1 MDTARRATARA
12 LAHAMLAGAR
22 HEAALA
28 ARMAACL
35 GARPPWVQG
44 LAASVAALPEEAWR
58 RLDVSALCAV
68 VLADAAFTEAWASDT
83 RPEARRWLLRP
94 PEDMPSPPAGLE
106 RPAWPTVG
114 ALARGLGLT
123 PAGLWRLTLPPDWQ
137 RRRPLATQHY
147 AQHLVPKRGDAGGWR
162 LLEVPAPYVRAV
174 QRRLLSQLLGRLAPH
189 EAAFGHAPGRSV
201 VEHAARHAGQGRV
214 LRFDLRDF
222 FSHVR
227 AARVHAL
234 FTTLGYST
242 AVARSLTG
250 LCTTSAPEAW
260 LRQQSRLNGLQRQ
273 CLRDAHLPQGA
284 PTSPALANLCAFGLD
299 TRLSGLAAAFGA
311 RYSRYADDLVISGP
325 ASLPE
330 RSVVAWVAAIAADE
344 GFALHPRK
352 TRSLGRARR
361 QSVCG
366 VVVNERPNLARDEFD
381 RLKAILHRCAVH
393 GPAAENRAGHAD
405 WRAHLQGRI
414 AWAAQLN
421 PARAEK
427 LRALF
432 ARIDWPVD

>member
-1 MDTARRATARA
+1 
-12 LAHAMLAGAR
+12 MLAGAR
-22 HEAALA
+22 DEAALA

-35 GARPPWVQG
+35 GAHPPWLQG

-58 RLDVSALCAV
+58 RMDVPALGAF
-68 VLADAAFTEAWASDT
+68 VLAQRAFAEAWASDAP
-83 RPEARRWLLRP
+83 PEARHWLLRP
-94 PEDMPSPPAGLE
+94 PEDMPSPPAGLD

-162 LLEVPAPYVRAV
+162 LLEVPAPYLRAV
-174 QRRLLSQLLGRLAPH
+174 QRRLLAQLLGRLAPH
-189 EAAFGHAPGRSV
+189 QAAFGHAPGRSV

-222 FSHVR
+222 FASVH
-227 AARVHAL
+227 AGRVHAL
-234 FTTLGYST
+234 FTTLGCST
-242 AVARSLTG
+242 AVARSLTA
-250 LCTTSAPEAW
+250 LCMISAPEAW
-260 LRQQSRLNGLQRQ
+260 LRQQSRLTWQQRQ
-273 CLRDAHLPQGA
+273 RLRDVHLPQGA
-284 PTSPALANLCAFGLD
+284 PTSPALANLCAYGLD
-299 TRLSGLAAAFGA
+299 LRLSGLADAFGA

-325 ASLPE
+325 ASLPA
-330 RSVVAWVAAIAADE
+330 RQVAAWVAAIAADE
-344 GFALHPRK
+344 GFALHPGK
-352 TRSLGRARR
+352 TRSLGRAQR

-366 VVVNERPNLARDEFD
+366 IVVNERPNLARDEFD

-393 GPAAENRAGHAD
+393 GPAAENREGHDD

-421 PARAEK
+421 PERAAK
-427 LRALF
+427 LKALF
-432 ARIDWPVD
+432 ARIDWGRASGPASPA